1 MHLSCICFHVQ
12 VERVP
17 VLFSCSDRTCACVS
31 SVDIHVQVECAPA
44 LLPCPFAGRMY
55 NVLFLCLC
63 SGGMYT
69 CLVSVPVFRWNGHLS
84 CFCVRVQIECAPVL
98 LLCLCS
104 GRMYNCL
111 VSVSVFR

>member
-63 SGGMYT
+63 SGRMYT
-69 CLVSVPVFRWNGHLS
+69 
-84 CFCVRVQIECAPVL
+84 
-98 LLCLCS
+98 
-104 GRMYNCL
+104 CL
-111 VSVSVFR
+111 VSVSVFRWNVHLSCFCACVQVEWTPVLFLCPCSDRVCTCIASVFVFR